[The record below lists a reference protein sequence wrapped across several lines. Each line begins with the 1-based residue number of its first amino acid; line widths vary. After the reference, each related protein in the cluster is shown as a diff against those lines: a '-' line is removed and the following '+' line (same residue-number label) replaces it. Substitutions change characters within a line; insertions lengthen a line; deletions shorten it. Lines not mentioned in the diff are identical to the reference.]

1 MRNAAARLAEK
12 NFALADA
19 LAEQGDHAGADQ
31 HWQEGAFWAEKAA
44 LQASIRASR

>member
-19 LAEQGDHAGADQ
+19 LAEQGDHAGADA
-31 HWQEGAFWAEKAA
+31 HWAEGAFWAA
-44 LQASIRASR
+44 QATTTAIRSSR